1 MPEMVDSFGR
11 VVRDLRSVLRS
22 GAGDEAVAQV
32 YLDAVA
38 RKQRGHR
45 SNEADF
51 VQPARGM
58 SQIGG

>member
-1 MPEMVDSFGR
+1 
-11 VVRDLRSVLRS
+11 
-22 GAGDEAVAQV
+22 VAQV

-38 RKQRGHR
+38 RKQWGHR
-45 SNEADF
+45 INEADF